1 MKTAGIALM
10 MVVAAAT
17 AVAGKTPEE
26 VRQLTICMVSPP
38 GSDAIVNGA
47 KAVASGIFAGI
58 GVKIQWRGPGKC
70 PAEALYVSFSIE
82 TPVNQLPGAFAYALP
97 FEGTH
102 IVVFLDR
109 VKTVMAPSAVPC
121 LLGYTLAH
129 EITHIL
135 EGQARHSAS
144 GIMKAHWEAADYF
157 EMRQG
162 RLGFAAVD
170 VSLIYHAGWNGGN
183 RAIARE

>member
-1 MKTAGIALM
+1 M

-17 AVAGKTPEE
+17 ATPVAGKTPEE
-26 VRQLTICMVSPP
+26 VRHLTICMVSLP

-47 KAVASGIFAGI
+47 KAVASGLFAGI

-97 FEGTH
+97 FDGTH

-109 VKTVMAPSAVPC
+109 VKSAVAPSAVPC

-135 EGQARHSAS
+135 EAQARHSES
-144 GIMKAHWEAADYF
+144 GIMKAHWEAADYS
-157 EMRQG
+157 EMKQG

-170 VSLIYHAGWNGGN
+170 VSLIYQAGWNGGN
-183 RAIARE
+183 RAVAQE

>member
-1 MKTAGIALM
+1 MKTAGITLM
-10 MVVAAAT
+10 MVVAAT
-17 AVAGKTPEE
+17 TVVAGKTPEE
-26 VRQLTICMVSPP
+26 VRHLTICMVSPP
-38 GSDAIVNGA
+38 GSDAIVNGS

-58 GVKIQWRGPGKC
+58 GVKIQWRGPNKC

-102 IVVFLDR
+102 VVVFLDR

-135 EGQARHSAS
+135 ECQARHSAS

-157 EMRQG
+157 EMKQG
-162 RLGFAAVD
+162 RLGSADLD

-183 RAIARE
+183 RAFARE